1 MANLFILFFTKNA
14 NNLCLSTPNSPV
26 KKTLPCFCLRLH
38 NILFPKNNTP
48 EYFKPNN
55 IPPIVQTHHVAS
67 RKSPTMP
74 YRKRRATARL
84 YGARY
89 YKYHEYVRQHLK
101 LPLPSKLPKPAI
113 KVSKTRHISISQSL
127 GYSSQA
133 LGYLS
138 QALEYSSQALEYTF
152 DMGEKI
158 F

>member
-1 MANLFILFFTKNA
+1 MMVFSYLQCFCNKYTTHKSKHIPLHNYGANIQTFFDIAKLFILFFTKNA

-101 LPLPSKLPKPAI
+101 LPLP
-113 KVSKTRHISISQSL
+113 
-127 GYSSQA
+127 
-133 LGYLS
+133 
-138 QALEYSSQALEYTF
+138 
-152 DMGEKI
+152 
-158 F
+158 

>member
-1 MANLFILFFTKNA
+1 MSKNYSDSTLIKSLQIYKHFLIWQIFLFFFLQKMQTTCA
-14 NNLCLSTPNSPV
+14 YQPQIVRL

-55 IPPIVQTHHVAS
+55 ISPIVQTHHVAS

-89 YKYHEYVRQHLK
+89 YKCHEYVRQHLK
-101 LPLPSKLPKPAI
+101 LPLP
-113 KVSKTRHISISQSL
+113 
-127 GYSSQA
+127 
-133 LGYLS
+133 
-138 QALEYSSQALEYTF
+138 
-152 DMGEKI
+152 
-158 F
+158 

>member
-1 MANLFILFFTKNA
+1 MANLFILFLQKMQTTCA
-14 NNLCLSTPNSPV
+14 YHPQIVRL

-101 LPLPSKLPKPAI
+101 LPLP
-113 KVSKTRHISISQSL
+113 
-127 GYSSQA
+127 
-133 LGYLS
+133 
-138 QALEYSSQALEYTF
+138 
-152 DMGEKI
+152 
-158 F
+158 